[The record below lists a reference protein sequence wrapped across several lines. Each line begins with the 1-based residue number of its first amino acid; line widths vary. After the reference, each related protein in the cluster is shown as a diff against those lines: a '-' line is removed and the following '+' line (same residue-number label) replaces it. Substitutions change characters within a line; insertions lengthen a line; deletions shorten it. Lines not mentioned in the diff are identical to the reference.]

1 MTNIFKLRLLATTVV
16 AGVAAAATPSFA
28 QNAGQP
34 GQTPAAPTIGGSST
48 AALPNGQQGT
58 ATPDTEN
65 APGGEVI
72 VTGSRIA
79 NPNATSASPVTV
91 VSAQEVRLQGTTRTE
106 DLLNSLPQVFANQ
119 GGNLS
124 NGSSGTA
131 TVDLRGLGPTRT
143 LVLVNGRRLGPGDP
157 GSSAAD
163 LNFVPAPLIDR
174 VEVLTG
180 GASSTYGSDAV
191 SGVVNFIMNTK
202 FEGVRLDAQYS
213 LFDHD
218 NNNSTTQAI
227 FNTSAGRGFP
237 FPKGHT
243 DLGGQRNITAVIG
256 AGSPD
261 GRGHIVAYGGY
272 RSIDAVTEDNYDYS
286 SCSLAE
292 NAANGLGYACSGS
305 GTTSPARFILN
316 GGAGAQVT
324 LDPTT
329 GNTFRP
335 YVGSRDAF
343 NFAPY
348 NYYQRNDTR
357 YTAGVFANYELS
369 EHFNPY
375 LEFMFMD
382 DSTTAQ
388 IAPSGIFGQIIN
400 VNCNNPLLSAS
411 QATAICGANAG
422 SATATGA
429 VSIGKRNVEG
439 GGRRNDL
446 RHTDYRYVIGMKGA
460 LDSAFSY
467 DVYGQ
472 LSRTILA
479 EDYQNDFSIR
489 RSSQA
494 LNDITLNGQV
504 VCADSQAR
512 GAGCVPYNIF
522 QTGGVTRAALTYLQ
536 TPGLQEGS
544 VSEYVA
550 DAAITGKLGKYGIK
564 SPLADEGIGVAFGT
578 EYRKETLRLLPD
590 SEFTS
595 GDLAGQ
601 GGPTL
606 PVSGRFSVYEFFG
619 ELSVPL
625 IEDKPFFRSLVAT
638 GGYRYSHYSTAG
650 STNTYKGQV
659 EWQPFTP
666 IRFRASYNRAVR
678 APNVQELFAPTG
690 QSLFAGSDPCAG
702 AAANG
707 LVNGNTAA
715 QCART
720 GVSAAQ
726 FGNIVSNS
734 ANQYTQFT
742 GGNLNLTPEVSDTYS
757 AGAVLQPGGFLKGL
771 VISADYYNIKI
782 NNTIGTPGAQITLNQ
797 CVNTGNPVFCTLV
810 QRDPSN
816 GSLFLGTVGQVINTN
831 VNVGR
836 LQTKGVDV
844 AGSYRFD
851 FDRIGFGS
859 LGSLGLDYTA
869 TFLNKLVASPGSV
882 INGVSSFDCAGL
894 YGTICSA
901 ATGIQNNG
909 FAPAPKFRSKLRATV
924 NVPGNVQFSVNWR
937 HLSGVNVDASSPNP
951 FLSNPSAVF
960 ASDRRIPSYNYFDVS
975 TAIRVADK
983 FSLRVGANNVFDKDP
998 PLVGSINLSATIGNG
1013 NTYPQVWD
1021 AQGRYLFAGVTVD
1034 F

>member
-1 MTNIFKLRLLATTVV
+1 MTNSFKLRLLATTVV
-16 AGVAAAATPSFA
+16 AGVAVAAAAPVWA
-28 QNAGQP
+28 QNASQP
-34 GQTPAAPTIGGSST
+34 GQQPTAPTIGGSST
-48 AALPNGQQGT
+48 AALPSGQQGT
-58 ATPDTEN
+58 GTPDTEN
-65 APGGEVI
+65 APQSEVI

-91 VSAQEVRLQGTTRTE
+91 ISAQEVRLQGTTRTE

-124 NGSSGTA
+124 NGASGTA
-131 TVDLRGLGPTRT
+131 TVDLRGLGPNRT
-143 LVLVNGRRLGPGDP
+143 LVLINGRRAGPGDP
-157 GSSAAD
+157 TVSASD
-163 LNFVPAPLIDR
+163 LNFIPATLIDR

-202 FEGVRLDAQYS
+202 FEGVRVDAQYS

-218 NNNSTTQAI
+218 NNNATAQSI
-227 FNTSAGRGFP
+227 FNSSAGRGFP
-237 FPKGHT
+237 FPNGHT
-243 DLGGQRNITAVIG
+243 DLGAQRNVTAVIG
-256 AGSPD
+256 TGSSD

-272 RSIDAVTEDNYDYS
+272 RSIDAVTQNNYDYS

-292 NAANGLGYACSGS
+292 NATNGLGFACSGS

-316 GGAGAQVT
+316 GGAGASVT
-324 LDPTT
+324 LDPAT

-335 YVGSRDAF
+335 YVGTRDAF

-369 EHFNPY
+369 PHFNPY

-382 DSTTAQ
+382 DVTTAQ

-400 VNCNNPLLSAS
+400 INCDNPLLSAS

-422 SATATGA
+422 VAGASSA
-429 VSIGKRNVEG
+429 VSISKRNVEG
-439 GGRRNDL
+439 GGRQNNL
-446 RHTDYRYVIGMKGA
+446 RHTDYRYVVGMKGA
-460 LDSAFSY
+460 IDSAFSY

-472 LSRTILA
+472 LSRTIFS
-479 EDYQNDFSIR
+479 ENYQNDFSVNR
-489 RSSQA
+489 TRSA
-494 LNDITLNGQV
+494 LNDVTLNGQV
-504 VCADSQAR
+504 VCADPLAR
-512 GAGCVPYNIF
+512 AAGCVPYNIF
-522 QTGGVTRAALTYLQ
+522 QIGGVTQGALKYLQ
-536 TPGLQEGS
+536 TPGFQQGS
-544 VSEYVA
+544 VNEYVA
-550 DAAITGKLGKYGIK
+550 DASVTGKLDKYGIK
-564 SPLADEGIGVAFGT
+564 SPFASEGVGIALGT
-578 EYRKETLRLLPD
+578 EYRRETLRLLTD
-590 SEFTS
+590 AEFSS

-606 PVSGRFSVYEFFG
+606 PVAGQFSVYEFFG

-625 IEDKPFFRSLVAT
+625 IEDKPLFQSLVAT

-659 EWQPFTP
+659 EWQPIQP
-666 IRFRASYNRAVR
+666 IRLRASYNRAVR
-678 APNVQELFAPTG
+678 APNIQELFSPSG

-702 AAANG
+702 AAVNG

-715 QCART
+715 ACART
-720 GVSAAQ
+720 GVTAAQ

-742 GGNLNLTPEVSDTYS
+742 GGNANLTPEVSDTYS

-771 VISADYYNIKI
+771 VVSADYYNIKI

-797 CVNTGNPVFCTLV
+797 CVNTGNPVFCSLV
-810 QRDPSN
+810 QRDPTN
-816 GSLFLGTVGQVINTN
+816 GSLFLGTVGQVVNTN

-836 LQTKGVDV
+836 LQTRGIDV

-851 FDRIGFGS
+851 FDRIGFGR

-869 TFLNKLVASPGSV
+869 TFLDKLIASPGSV
-882 INGVSSFDCAGL
+882 INGVSSFNCAGL
-894 YGTICSA
+894 YGTVCSA
-901 ATGIQNNG
+901 ANGQNG

-937 HLSGVNVDASSPNP
+937 HLSGVNVDASSTNA

-960 ASDRRIPSYNYFDVS
+960 PSDRRIPSFNYFDIS

-998 PLVGSINLSATIGNG
+998 PLVGSINLSGTIGNG

-1021 AQGRYLFAGVTVD
+1021 AQGRYLFAGITVD

>member
-1 MTNIFKLRLLATTVV
+1 MTNSFKLRLLATTVV
-16 AGVAAAATPSFA
+16 AGLAAATPVWA
-28 QNAGQP
+28 QNADQP
-34 GQTPAAPTIGGSST
+34 GQTPTAPTVGGSST
-48 AALPNGQQGT
+48 AALPSGQQGT
-58 ATPDTEN
+58 STPDQGN

-91 VSAQEVRLQGTTRTE
+91 ISAQEIRLQGVTRTE

-124 NGSSGTA
+124 NGASGTA
-131 TVDLRGLGPTRT
+131 TVDLRGLGANRT
-143 LVLVNGRRLGPGDP
+143 LVLINGRRLGPGDP
-157 GSSAAD
+157 NSSAAD
-163 LNFVPAPLIDR
+163 INFVPAALIDR

-202 FEGVRLDAQYS
+202 FEGLRLDAQYS

-218 NNNSTTQAI
+218 NNNPTAQGI
-227 FNTSAGRGFP
+227 FGSSAGRGFP
-237 FPKGHT
+237 FPQGHT
-243 DLGGQRNITAVIG
+243 DLGGTRNITAVFG
-256 AGSPD
+256 TASPD
-261 GRGHIVAYGGY
+261 GRGHIVAYAGY
-272 RSIDAVTEDNYDYS
+272 RSIDAVSQDNYDYS
-286 SCSLAE
+286 ACSLAE
-292 NAANGLGYACSGS
+292 TTANPYGFACSGS

-324 LDPTT
+324 LDPAT

-335 YVGSRDAF
+335 YVGTRDAF

-357 YTAGVFANYELS
+357 YTAGTFANYEIN

-382 DSTTAQ
+382 DYTTAQ

-400 VNCNNPLLSAS
+400 INCNNPLLSAS

-422 SATATGA
+422 STTATGA
-429 VSIGKRNVEG
+429 VAIGKRNVEG
-439 GGRRNDL
+439 GGRQNNL
-446 RHTDYRYVIGMKGA
+446 RHTDYRYVLGLKGA
-460 LDSAFSY
+460 IDSAFSY
-467 DVYGQ
+467 DAYGQ
-472 LSRTILA
+472 FSRTIYT
-479 EDYQNDFSIR
+479 ENYQNDFSVNR
-489 RSSQA
+489 TRSA
-494 LNDITLNGQV
+494 LNDVTLNGQV
-504 VCADSQAR
+504 VCADPVAR
-512 GAGCVPYNIF
+512 NNGCVPYNVF
-522 QTGGVTRAALTYLQ
+522 QVGGVTQASLTYLQ
-536 TPGLQEGS
+536 TPGFQEGT
-544 VSEYVA
+544 VDEYVA
-550 DAAITGKLGKYGIK
+550 DASVTGKLEKYGIK
-564 SPLADEGIGVAFGT
+564 SPFANEGVGIAFGT
-578 EYRKETLRLLPD
+578 EYRKEKLNLLTD
-590 SEFTS
+590 AEFSS

-601 GGPTL
+601 GGPTK
-606 PVSGRFSVYEFFG
+606 PVAGQFSVYEFFG

-625 IEDKPFFRSLVAT
+625 IEDKPFFQSLVAT

-659 EWQPFTP
+659 EWQPISP

-678 APNVQELFAPTG
+678 APNIQELFAPSG

-720 GVSAAQ
+720 GVTAAQ
-726 FGNIVSNS
+726 FGNIVANS

-742 GGNLNLTPEVSDTYS
+742 GGNAALTPEVSDTYS
-757 AGAVLQPGGFLKGL
+757 AGAVLQPGGPLKGL
-771 VISADYYNIKI
+771 VVSADYYNIKI

-797 CVNTGNPVFCTLV
+797 CVQTGNPVFCNLV
-810 QRDPSN
+810 QRDPTN
-816 GSLFLGTVGQVINTN
+816 GSLFLGSVGQVVNTN

-836 LQTKGVDV
+836 LQTRGVDV

-851 FDRIGFGS
+851 FDRVGLGM

-869 TFLNKLVASPGSV
+869 TFLNKLIASPGSV
-882 INGVSSFDCAGL
+882 IGTTSSFNCAGL

-901 ATGIQNNG
+901 ANGQNG
-909 FAPAPKFRSKLRATV
+909 FTPAPKFRSKLRGTV
-924 NVPGNVQFSVNWR
+924 NFPGNIQFSANWR
-937 HLSGVNVDASSPNP
+937 HLSGVNVDASSTNV
-951 FLSNPSAVF
+951 FLSTPGNVFPSD
-960 ASDRRIPSYNYFDVS
+960 SRIKAYDYFDLS

-983 FSLRVGANNVFDKDP
+983 FSLRVGANNVFDRDP
-998 PLVGSINLSATIGNG
+998 PLVGSLNLSGTIGNG